1 MNKNKDRYIH
11 TQMLKQNNEQMN
23 KQTQDINAE
32 WRETRTQEQ
41 YKKYREKIVK

>member
-32 WRETRTQEQ
+32 WRETGTQEQ